1 MAGKSAEPYLPCPG
15 RIVTCRRGGCM
26 QAATDHIV
34 QLCPV
39 HLAAYEHEC
48 GRALSIAHRA
58 FPSTPPPAEKAPAE
72 LTCPG
77 APLGAPHLHQ
87 ALHRPVAT

>member
-39 HLAAYEHEC
+39 HLAEYEHEC
-48 GRALSIAHRA
+48 GRVCPRPQGLPQHASASHSLSNHHLTR
-58 FPSTPPPAEKAPAE
+58 FPRP
-72 LTCPG
+72 
-77 APLGAPHLHQ
+77 APHS
-87 ALHRPVAT
+87 AP

>member
-15 RIVTCRRGGCM
+15 RIITCRRGGCM

-39 HLAAYEHEC
+39 HLAEYEHEC
-48 GRALSIAHRA
+48 GRVLALAHRA
-58 FPSTPPPAEKAPAE
+58 YPSTPPPATASRI
-72 LTCPG
+72 T
-77 APLGAPHLHQ
+77 
-87 ALHRPVAT
+87 T

>member
-15 RIVTCRRGGCM
+15 RIITCRRGGCM

-77 APLGAPHLHQ
+77 ALLGHPRRSAPTP
-87 ALHRPVAT
+87 PVAP

>member
-58 FPSTPPPAEKAPAE
+58 FPSTPPP
-72 LTCPG
+72 PG
-77 APLGAPHLHQ
+77 SNHPQ
-87 ALHRPVAT
+87 AVEPPTPPVAT

>member
-15 RIVTCRRGGCM
+15 RIITCRRGGCM

-34 QLCPV
+34 QLCSV

-48 GRALSIAHRA
+48 GWALSIAHRA
-58 FPSTPPPAEKAPAE
+58 FPRSASTPAHPPPAPTMQAPRP
-72 LTCPG
+72 PG
-77 APLGAPHLHQ
+77 AP
-87 ALHRPVAT
+87 HRPRSPLTAT